1 MAKEKEATLETQQ
14 PAAVAQEPVSNPNE
28 AEWFAGMEEAY
39 PDLKGD
45 REALFKASKEGYDKQ
60 HAYNKKSMAEA
71 EQLNAILESDPDL
84 NAMFTEIFERGKDG
98 HPELALLHMKPLMKK
113 YVNGDISSDEFLA
126 EKQRLEAEDAAL
138 QKKQE
143 MQQTAFVK
151 ECEERGWDV
160 EETLTK
166 LNEVMNGP
174 CETEEQCREQVRN
187 IFKILDFDP
196 AVAAAE
202 VRGKNATITEEK
214 RKNSGGQMGNNG
226 ASAPATTR
234 RKSLMTESAERAA
247 RMRDLS

>member
-1 MAKEKEATLETQQ
+1 MEKDKEKNNVTQQQ
-14 PAAVAQEPVSNPNE
+14 PAAPVVENPNE
-28 AEWFAGMEEAY
+28 QEWFAGMEEAY

-60 HAYNKKSMAEA
+60 HAYYKKAVAEQ

-98 HPELALLHMKPLMKK
+98 NPGLALHHMRPLMKK
-113 YVNGDISSDEFLA
+113 YVNGEITSEEYLA
-126 EKQRLEAEDAAL
+126 EQKRMQEEDAAL
-138 QKKQE
+138 QKKQA
-143 MQQTAFVK
+143 MQQAAFVK

-187 IFKILDFDP
+187 IFKILDYDP

-202 VRGKNATITEEK
+202 VRGKNSKITEEK

-226 ASAPATTR
+226 ASAPVSVN
-234 RKSLMTESAERAA
+234 RKSLMAESADRAA

>member
-1 MAKEKEATLETQQ
+1 MEKEKEKNNVTQQQ
-14 PAAVAQEPVSNPNE
+14 PAAPVVENPNE
-28 AEWFAGMEEAY
+28 QEWFASMEEAY

-60 HAYNKKSMAEA
+60 HAYYKKAVAEQ

-84 NAMFTEIFERGKDG
+84 NAMFTEIFERGKGG
-98 HPELALLHMKPLMKK
+98 HPILAVLRHARPLVKQ
-113 YVNGDISSDEFLA
+113 YLNGEIDDDEFLA
-126 EKQRLEAEDAAL
+126 LVKREEESNAAL
-138 QKKQE
+138 KRKQE
-143 MQQTAFVK
+143 MQQAAFVK

-187 IFKILDFDP
+187 IFKILDYDP

-202 VRGKNATITEEK
+202 VRGKNSKITEEK

-226 ASAPATTR
+226 ASAPVAVN
-234 RKSLMTESAERAA
+234 RKSLMAESADRAA

>member
-1 MAKEKEATLETQQ
+1 MEKEKEKNNVTQQQ
-14 PAAVAQEPVSNPNE
+14 PAAPVVENPNE
-28 AEWFAGMEEAY
+28 QEWFASMEEAY

-60 HAYNKKSMAEA
+60 HAYYKKAVAEQ

-84 NAMFTEIFERGKDG
+84 NAMFMEIFDRGKGG
-98 HPELALLHMKPLMKK
+98 HPILAVLRHARPLVKQYLNGEIDDEEFIALMKREEES
-113 YVNGDISSDEFLA
+113 N
-126 EKQRLEAEDAAL
+126 AAL
-138 QKKQE
+138 KRKQE
-143 MQQTAFVK
+143 MQQAAFVK

-187 IFKILDFDP
+187 IFKILDYDP

-202 VRGKNATITEEK
+202 VRGKNSKITEEK

-226 ASAPATTR
+226 ASAPVAVN
-234 RKSLMTESAERAA
+234 RKSLMAESADRAA

>member
-1 MAKEKEATLETQQ
+1 MAKEKEETLETQQ

-60 HAYNKKSMAEA
+60 HAYYKKARA
-71 EQLNAILESDPDL
+71 EQEQLDAILESDPDL
-84 NAMFTEIFERGKDG
+84 NAMFTEIFERGKGG
-98 HPELALLHMKPLMKK
+98 HPILAVLRHARPLVKQYLNGEIDDEEFIALMKREEES
-113 YVNGDISSDEFLA
+113 N
-126 EKQRLEAEDAAL
+126 AAL
-138 QKKQE
+138 KRKQE
-143 MQQTAFVK
+143 MQQAAFVK

-226 ASAPATTR
+226 ASAPASRT
-234 RKSLMTESAERAA
+234 KSLMAAAADQAQRAKN
-247 RMRDLS
+247 MF